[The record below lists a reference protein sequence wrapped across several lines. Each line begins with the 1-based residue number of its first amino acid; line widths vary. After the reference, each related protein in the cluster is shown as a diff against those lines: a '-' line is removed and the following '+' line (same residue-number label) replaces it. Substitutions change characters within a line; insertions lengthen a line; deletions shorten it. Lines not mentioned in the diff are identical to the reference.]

1 MYLKKLGTPFAYK
14 KLAIFLKDFKM
25 TINSAN
31 PYQNL
36 ALSNPLQ
43 NSQALN
49 LIKDKKGSNL
59 EENENNLENLNYI
72 FNTTSYA
79 SEFGFR
85 IDERGFFEKDLN
97 KIANIPG
104 SYNINIKSVRNIAKE
119 LTRQDATLNYNKI
132 DLPYLLN
139 SYYSSLKSV
148 NLEFSENDNANLS
161 RDMISKFATGFS
173 TENGEFLGKI
183 SRIYNNQEEL
193 NSTLNK
199 TLSLNTLMLDNKIT
213 NFHFDR
219 ALNNTSSNEILKPYL
234 TKNAEVSKS
243 GLLMNFI
250 YHDIK
255 TQNDN
260 ELNFF
265 MKPASLDLNAH
276 TNFQKILR
284 GEMDIKDY
292 IKQQNEQKM
301 SFDLYLYVNGVD
313 KKTASQDKLS
323 VFFQQ
328 YVNYQKDMDLREFAN
343 SSSIFQI
350 YIDENHSEF
359 NSLKEE
365 YQSQNK
371 DLEKLD
377 NANNMRSSSIEN
389 FLDRRQKQ
397 ANLNKIL
404 NSYLSVLLLSLIH
417 I

>member
-1 MYLKKLGTPFAYK
+1 
-14 KLAIFLKDFKM
+14 M

-79 SEFGFR
+79 SEFSFR
-85 IDERGFFEKDLN
+85 IDEKGFFEKDLN
-97 KIANIPG
+97 KIANIPE

-193 NSTLNK
+193 NSALNK

-377 NANNMRSSSIEN
+377 NANNMRSSSIGN

-404 NSYLSVLLLSLIH
+404 NSYLSVLL
-417 I
+417 

>member
-1 MYLKKLGTPFAYK
+1 
-14 KLAIFLKDFKM
+14 M

-79 SEFGFR
+79 SEFSFR

-97 KIANIPG
+97 KIANIPE

-193 NSTLNK
+193 NSALNK

-404 NSYLSVLLLSLIH
+404 NSYLSVLL
-417 I
+417 

>member
-1 MYLKKLGTPFAYK
+1 
-14 KLAIFLKDFKM
+14 M

-79 SEFGFR
+79 SEFSFR
-85 IDERGFFEKDLN
+85 IDEKGFFEKDLN
-97 KIANIPG
+97 KIANIPE

-193 NSTLNK
+193 NSALNK

-371 DLEKLD
+371 DLKKLD

-404 NSYLSVLLLSLIH
+404 NSYLSVLL
-417 I
+417 

>member
-1 MYLKKLGTPFAYK
+1 
-14 KLAIFLKDFKM
+14 M

-79 SEFGFR
+79 SEFSFR
-85 IDERGFFEKDLN
+85 IDEKGFFEKDLN
-97 KIANIPG
+97 KIANIPE

-193 NSTLNK
+193 NSALNK

-328 YVNYQKDMDLREFAN
+328 YINYQKDMDLREFAN

-404 NSYLSVLLLSLIH
+404 NSYLSVLL
-417 I
+417 

>member
-1 MYLKKLGTPFAYK
+1 
-14 KLAIFLKDFKM
+14 M

-79 SEFGFR
+79 SEFSFR
-85 IDERGFFEKDLN
+85 IDEKGFFEKDLN
-97 KIANIPG
+97 KIANIPE

-193 NSTLNK
+193 NSALNK

-389 FLDRRQKQ
+389 FLDHRQKQ

-404 NSYLSVLLLSLIH
+404 NSYLSVLL
-417 I
+417 

>member
-1 MYLKKLGTPFAYK
+1 
-14 KLAIFLKDFKM
+14 M

-79 SEFGFR
+79 SEFSFG
-85 IDERGFFEKDLN
+85 IDEKGFFEKDLN
-97 KIANIPG
+97 KIANIPE

-193 NSTLNK
+193 NSALNK
-199 TLSLNTLMLDNKIT
+199 TLSLNTLTLDNKIT

-404 NSYLSVLLLSLIH
+404 NSYLSVLL
-417 I
+417 

>member
-1 MYLKKLGTPFAYK
+1 
-14 KLAIFLKDFKM
+14 M

-79 SEFGFR
+79 SEFSFR
-85 IDERGFFEKDLN
+85 IDEKGFFEKDLN
-97 KIANIPG
+97 KIANIPE

-119 LTRQDATLNYNKI
+119 LTRQDVTLNYNKI

-193 NSTLNK
+193 NSALNK

-250 YHDIK
+250 YHNIK

-404 NSYLSVLLLSLIH
+404 NSYLSVLL
-417 I
+417 

>member
-1 MYLKKLGTPFAYK
+1 
-14 KLAIFLKDFKM
+14 M

-79 SEFGFR
+79 SEFSFR
-85 IDERGFFEKDLN
+85 IDEKGFFEKDLN
-97 KIANIPG
+97 KIANIPE

-148 NLEFSENDNANLS
+148 NLEFSENGNANLS

-193 NSTLNK
+193 NSALNK

-404 NSYLSVLLLSLIH
+404 N
-417 I
+417 

>member
-1 MYLKKLGTPFAYK
+1 
-14 KLAIFLKDFKM
+14 M

-79 SEFGFR
+79 SEFSFR
-85 IDERGFFEKDLN
+85 IDEKGFFEKDLN
-97 KIANIPG
+97 KIANIPE

-193 NSTLNK
+193 NSALNK

-284 GEMDIKDY
+284 GEMDIKNY

-404 NSYLSVLLLSLIH
+404 NSYLSVLL
-417 I
+417 

>member
-1 MYLKKLGTPFAYK
+1 
-14 KLAIFLKDFKM
+14 
-25 TINSAN
+25 
-31 PYQNL
+31 L

-79 SEFGFR
+79 SEFSFR
-85 IDERGFFEKDLN
+85 IDEKGFFEKDLN
-97 KIANIPG
+97 KIANIPE

-193 NSTLNK
+193 NSALNK

-404 NSYLSVLLLSLIH
+404 NSYLSVLL
-417 I
+417 

>member
-1 MYLKKLGTPFAYK
+1 
-14 KLAIFLKDFKM
+14 M

-72 FNTTSYA
+72 FNITSYA
-79 SEFGFR
+79 SEFSFR
-85 IDERGFFEKDLN
+85 IDEKGFFEKDLN
-97 KIANIPG
+97 KIANIPE

-193 NSTLNK
+193 NSALNK

-404 NSYLSVLLLSLIH
+404 NSYLSVLL
-417 I
+417 

>member
-1 MYLKKLGTPFAYK
+1 
-14 KLAIFLKDFKM
+14 M

-292 IKQQNEQKM
+292 IKQQNKQKM

-404 NSYLSVLLLSLIH
+404 NSYLSVLL
-417 I
+417 

>member
-1 MYLKKLGTPFAYK
+1 
-14 KLAIFLKDFKM
+14 M

-72 FNTTSYA
+72 FNTTSCA
-79 SEFGFR
+79 SEFSFR
-85 IDERGFFEKDLN
+85 IDEKGFFEKDLN
-97 KIANIPG
+97 KIANIPE

-193 NSTLNK
+193 NSALNK

-404 NSYLSVLLLSLIH
+404 NSYLSVLL
-417 I
+417 

>member
-1 MYLKKLGTPFAYK
+1 
-14 KLAIFLKDFKM
+14 M

-79 SEFGFR
+79 SEFSFR
-85 IDERGFFEKDLN
+85 IDEKGFFEKDLN
-97 KIANIPG
+97 KIANIPE

-193 NSTLNK
+193 NSALNK

-404 NSYLSVLLLSLIH
+404 NSYLTVLL
-417 I
+417 

>member
-1 MYLKKLGTPFAYK
+1 
-14 KLAIFLKDFKM
+14 M

-79 SEFGFR
+79 SEFSFR
-85 IDERGFFEKDLN
+85 IDEKGFFEKDLN
-97 KIANIPG
+97 KIANIPE

-193 NSTLNK
+193 NSALNK

-250 YHDIK
+250 YHDNK

-265 MKPASLDLNAH
+265 MKPASLDINAH

-404 NSYLSVLLLSLIH
+404 NSYLSVLL
-417 I
+417 

>member
-389 FLDRRQKQ
+389 FLDHRQKQ

-404 NSYLSVLLLSLIH
+404 NSYLSVLL
-417 I
+417 

>member
-1 MYLKKLGTPFAYK
+1 
-14 KLAIFLKDFKM
+14 M

-79 SEFGFR
+79 SEFSFR

-404 NSYLSVLLLSLIH
+404 NSYLSVLL
-417 I
+417 

>member
-79 SEFGFR
+79 SEFSFR

-404 NSYLSVLLLSLIH
+404 NSYLSVLL
-417 I
+417 

>member
-1 MYLKKLGTPFAYK
+1 
-14 KLAIFLKDFKM
+14 M

-79 SEFGFR
+79 TEFSFR
-85 IDERGFFEKDLN
+85 IDEKGFFEKDLN
-97 KIANIPG
+97 KIANIPE

-193 NSTLNK
+193 NSALNK

-284 GEMDIKDY
+284 GKMDIKDY

-404 NSYLSVLLLSLIH
+404 NSYLSVLL
-417 I
+417 

>member
-79 SEFGFR
+79 SEFSFR
-85 IDERGFFEKDLN
+85 IDEKGFFEKDLN

-404 NSYLSVLLLSLIH
+404 NSYLSVLL
-417 I
+417 

>member
-1 MYLKKLGTPFAYK
+1 
-14 KLAIFLKDFKM
+14 M

-79 SEFGFR
+79 SEFSFR
-85 IDERGFFEKDLN
+85 IDEKGFFEKDLN
-97 KIANIPG
+97 KIANIPE

-193 NSTLNK
+193 NSALNK

-328 YVNYQKDMDLREFAN
+328 YVNYQKDIDLREFAN

-404 NSYLSVLLLSLIH
+404 NSYLSVLL
-417 I
+417 

>member
-1 MYLKKLGTPFAYK
+1 
-14 KLAIFLKDFKM
+14 M
-25 TINSAN
+25 TINSTN

-79 SEFGFR
+79 SEFSFR
-85 IDERGFFEKDLN
+85 IDEKGFFEKDLN
-97 KIANIPG
+97 KIANIPE

-193 NSTLNK
+193 NSALNK

-404 NSYLSVLLLSLIH
+404 NSYLSVLL
-417 I
+417 

>member
-1 MYLKKLGTPFAYK
+1 
-14 KLAIFLKDFKM
+14 M

-79 SEFGFR
+79 SEFSFR
-85 IDERGFFEKDLN
+85 IDEKGFFEKDLN
-97 KIANIPG
+97 KIANIPE

-193 NSTLNK
+193 NSALNK

-265 MKPASLDLNAH
+265 MKPASLDLNTH

-404 NSYLSVLLLSLIH
+404 NSYLSVLL
-417 I
+417 

>member
-328 YVNYQKDMDLREFAN
+328 YVNYQKDIDLREFAN

-404 NSYLSVLLLSLIH
+404 NSYLSVLL
-417 I
+417 

>member
-1 MYLKKLGTPFAYK
+1 
-14 KLAIFLKDFKM
+14 M

-79 SEFGFR
+79 SEFSFR
-85 IDERGFFEKDLN
+85 IDEKGFFEKDLN
-97 KIANIPG
+97 KIANIPE

-193 NSTLNK
+193 NSALNK

-219 ALNNTSSNEILKPYL
+219 TLNNTSSNEILKPYL

-404 NSYLSVLLLSLIH
+404 NSYLSVLL
-417 I
+417 